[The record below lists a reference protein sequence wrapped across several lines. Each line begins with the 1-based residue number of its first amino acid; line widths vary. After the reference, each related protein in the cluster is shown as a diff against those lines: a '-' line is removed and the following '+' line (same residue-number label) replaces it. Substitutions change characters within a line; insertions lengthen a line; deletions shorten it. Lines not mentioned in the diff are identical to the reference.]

1 MKYCLFPL
9 FRVLLMLLSL
19 SLGYVPLLCMEGLLR
34 IVCLTNTPGQCFYTE
49 GKITG
54 LRSHRD
60 SRTDLSVAGKKLKS
74 KKYIKRKQVIG

>member
-19 SLGYVPLLCMEGLLR
+19 SLGYVPLLYMEGLLR

-49 GKITG
+49 GKIMG
-54 LRSHRD
+54 LRSHCD
-60 SRTDLSVAGKKLKS
+60 SRTDLSVAGKQLKS
-74 KKYIKRKQVIG
+74 KNIKRKKVIG